1 MNQKQLIMAIGDGG
15 CKIVSSLITDKDKV
29 FIDTDLE
36 VIDKYNGIRIGT
48 KICGKYSTAGD
59 IKLGYLAVLESAK
72 EIKEII
78 KNYEEIIL
86 VTLLGGG
93 TSSGSTPEIINI
105 CQKYNKK
112 VVVFTGLPAKHEGK
126 KRASIA
132 LNSLENMQRKCE
144 VKLQSIELDQNYI
157 GSLAGFLEY
166 KKDLVLAL
174 LDGYFN
180 TKN

>member
-1 MNQKQLIMAIGDGG
+1 M
-15 CKIVSSLITDKDKV
+15 
-29 FIDTDLE
+29 
-36 VIDKYNGIRIGT
+36 
-48 KICGKYSTAGD
+48 
-59 IKLGYLAVLESAK
+59 
-72 EIKEII
+72 
-78 KNYEEIIL
+78 
-86 VTLLGGG
+86 
-93 TSSGSTPEIINI
+93 
-105 CQKYNKK
+105 
-112 VVVFTGLPAKHEGK
+112 FTGLPAKHEGE

-132 LNSLENMQRKCE
+132 LNSLEKMQQKCE